1 MHRLQVPGSSPI
13 GHRMTHTRTGTAR
26 VQQLGTHGFESCG
39 PMQIRQY
46 TTTTTRSGTQ
56 VTSPHL
62 TSPHLTS
69 PHLTSPHLTSPHLT
83 SPHLTVIKPNLVLTE
98 VYFLT
103 LVPMDTE
110 AQALIQIL
118 KSILDHRT

>member
-1 MHRLQVPGSSPI
+1 MWLGSSAANAPSFASFVQV
-13 GHRMTHTRTGTAR
+13 GEVKGDWCT
-26 VQQLGTHGFESCG
+26 QQLPSAATIFLPQQNRGADHKSNHCASASTGEGSSTS
-39 PMQIRQY
+39 
-46 TTTTTRSGTQ
+46 TTSA
-56 VTSPHL
+56 L
-62 TSPHLTS
+62 C
-69 PHLTSPHLTSPHLT
+69 
-83 SPHLTVIKPNLVLTE
+83 TVMKPNLVLTE